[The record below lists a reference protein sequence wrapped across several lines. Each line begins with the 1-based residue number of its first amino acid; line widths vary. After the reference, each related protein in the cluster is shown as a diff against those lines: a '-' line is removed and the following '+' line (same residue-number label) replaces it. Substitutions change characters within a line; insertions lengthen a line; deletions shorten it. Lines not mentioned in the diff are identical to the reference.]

1 MRYCWIIVL
10 LMIAI
15 TVQGQDVWTEGTQ
28 WVTTYEDGT
37 VETYALK
44 EDTVINDTV
53 YLKLIVEENDSLVGF
68 VRSVVGDTV
77 IHARGIIDDEIT
89 EDFLLYDFGTFEI
102 GTVISFS
109 VYNYNEKTISIG
121 SIPIK
126 SDSLL
131 TYYNDV
137 IEEGDILPCYADIVF
152 KAGYLGNP
160 MELFYNFLSTEI
172 NNLAIEWIENCATD
186 PNGGGSKPNK
196 KNVSHVVLKPKG
208 KGGGG
213 YVVMYPT
220 DFKPIPCLP
229 YDIGYY
235 DLQGHRLNSIPQKG
249 IYIQKGKKVLMS
261 HRQPISKGRGD

>member
-1 MRYCWIIVL
+1 MRHCWIIAL
-10 LMIAI
+10 LMIAM
-15 TVQGQDVWTEGTQ
+15 TAYGQEVWTEGTQ

-44 EDTVINDTV
+44 EDTIINDTV
-53 YLKLIVEENDSLVGF
+53 YLKMIVEENDSLVGF
-68 VRSVVGDTV
+68 VRSVAGDTV
-77 IHARGIIDDEIT
+77 IHARGIIDGEIT

-102 GTVISFS
+102 GTDISFS
-109 VYNYNEKTISIG
+109 VYNYNDKTISTG
-121 SIPIK
+121 RIPIK

-131 TYYNDV
+131 AYYNDV

-160 MELFYNFLSTEI
+160 MELFYNFWNTEI
-172 NNLAIEWIENCATD
+172 KSLAIEWIDNCATD

-220 DFKPIPCLP
+220 DFKPILHLP
-229 YDIGYY
+229 KDTRYY
-235 DLQGHRLNSIPQKG
+235 DLQGRHLNSIPQQG
-249 IYIQKGKKVLMS
+249 IYIQNGKKVLKTNS
-261 HRQPISKGRGD
+261 